1 MNVQAAFW
9 ADDMSALLVIW
20 HVGISY
26 DELMFVHAWKEGI
39 CMREIGKWRFASNNK
54 GIVDGFNDPG
64 IETFS
69 ADSISSMVREV
80 IQNSVDQ
87 QVDESRPVVVD
98 FDFFQV
104 TQDEIPGGSQL
115 GDIFDRCIEASQGD
129 QVATDF
135 FEQAKKLM
143 KGRIDVLR
151 ISDHNTTGLVGAETN
166 DSKTPWHQLVKGRGS
181 SNKNINSGGSFGIG
195 KAAPLA
201 CSYFHT
207 IFYASKADA
216 VDSYVGVS
224 RLLSFKQKE
233 SGFFSKEF
241 TTTGTGFYSASD
253 DMNAILKPFSMGN
266 FTRTDNGTDI
276 YILALEKDKDLYG
289 TIRLAVLKNFF
300 VSIEFQKLIVH
311 VGQDTIDRNTLAQYI
326 AQLDDKKYAELKDY
340 YNLLIHRDDDPEDNR
355 VIPLDAVEY
364 GEKYGIKDG
373 ECTLLLHQGEDLNQ
387 RVLMTRK
394 TGMTLFPQSRLGNSI
409 SYTGILLIQGDTM
422 NQIFKM
428 MEMPAHDKWEPGRCK
443 VKKTFYENA
452 YTDLKKYLRKKII
465 ENFGA
470 PQQDVEVA
478 YGMDEFFADAAG
490 DGALDVELK
499 ERKPKAKMTKRKAR
513 RRRTDREVKVK
524 DPLEEGGLGDEPRA
538 GDKKDDTKKKGTTTK
553 DPAKNTYNFKFRAV
567 KKRLIANNM
576 VNGEYTLAF
585 TIPIS
590 KSRIRLEVVGIAE
603 RGNYKIPVKDVRIE
617 GNDSA
622 VDIEKNSITFGP
634 AKKGQTIAAHFST
647 GFQGPMMMEVNY
659 YEAK

>member
-1 MNVQAAFW
+1 
-9 ADDMSALLVIW
+9 
-20 HVGISY
+20 
-26 DELMFVHAWKEGI
+26 
-39 CMREIGKWRFASNNK
+39 MREDGKWRFASNNK

-69 ADSISSMVREV
+69 ANSIASMVREV

-87 QVDESRPVVVD
+87 QVDDSRPVVVD

-104 TQDEIPGGSQL
+104 TQDEIPGGRQL
-115 GDIFDRCIEASQGD
+115 ENIFDRCITASKGD
-129 QVATDF
+129 PVATGF
-135 FEQAKKLM
+135 FQQAQKLM
-143 KGRIDVLR
+143 KGKIDVLR
-151 ISDHNTTGLVGAETN
+151 ISDHNTTGLVGAET
-166 DSKTPWHQLVKGRGS
+166 DDTKTPWHQLVKGRGS

-207 IFYASKADA
+207 IFYASKVDA
-216 VDSYVGVS
+216 IDSYVGVS
-224 RLLSFKQKE
+224 RLLSFKEKE
-233 SGFFSKEF
+233 SGFFGKEY
-241 TTTGTGFYSASD
+241 TTTGTGFYSSSD
-253 DMNAILKPFSMGN
+253 NMNAILKPFAMGH
-266 FTRTDNGTDI
+266 FKRRDNGTDI

-289 TIRLAVLKNFF
+289 TIRLAVLENFF

-311 VGQDTIDRNTLAQYI
+311 VGQDTINRNSLAQYI
-326 AQLDDKKYAELKDY
+326 AQLDDKKYAALKDY
-340 YNLLIHRDDDPEDNR
+340 YNLLIHRHDDPEENR
-355 VIPLDAVEY
+355 VISLDADEY
-364 GEKYGIKDG
+364 GKKYGIKDG

-422 NQIFKM
+422 NQIFKT

-443 VKKTFYENA
+443 VNKTFYENA
-452 YTDLKKYLRKKII
+452 YTDLKQYLRKKII

-470 PQQDVEVA
+470 PQQDIEAA

-490 DGALDVELK
+490 DGALNVELK
-499 ERKPKAKMTKRKAR
+499 ERKPKAKMIKRKAR
-513 RRRTDREVKVK
+513 RRRTDREIKVK
-524 DPLEEGGLGDEPRA
+524 EPPEEGGLDDNPRTD
-538 GDKKDDTKKKGTTTK
+538 DKKDDPKKDGRTTNDPA
-553 DPAKNTYNFKFRAV
+553 DPAKKKYNFKFRAV
-567 KKRLIANNM
+567 KKRLVANNM
-576 VNGEYTLAF
+576 MNGEFTLAF

-590 KSRIRLEVVGIAE
+590 KSRIRLEVVGLAE
-603 RGNYKIPVKDVRIE
+603 RGNYKIPVHNVRID

-622 VDIEKNSITFGP
+622 VEVEKNSITFGP

>member
-1 MNVQAAFW
+1 
-9 ADDMSALLVIW
+9 
-20 HVGISY
+20 
-26 DELMFVHAWKEGI
+26 
-39 CMREIGKWRFASNNK
+39 MREDGKWRFASNNK
-54 GIVDGFNDPG
+54 GVIDGFNDSG

-69 ADSISSMVREV
+69 ANSIASMVREV

-87 QVDESRPVVVD
+87 QVDDSRPVVVD

-104 TQDEIPGGSQL
+104 TQDEIPGGGQL
-115 GDIFDRCIEASQGD
+115 SDIFDCCIEASKGD
-129 QVATDF
+129 PVATKF
-135 FEQAKKLM
+135 FQQAQKLM
-143 KGRIDVLR
+143 KGKIDVLR
-151 ISDHNTTGLVGAETN
+151 ISDHNTTGLVGADT
-166 DSKTPWHQLVKGRGS
+166 DDTKTPWHQLVKGRGS

-207 IFYASKADA
+207 IFYASKVDD

-224 RLLSFKQKE
+224 RLLSFEAKE
-233 SGFFSKEF
+233 SGFFGKEY

-253 DMNAILKPFSMGN
+253 NMNAILKPFAMGS
-266 FTRTDNGTDI
+266 FRRKDNGTDI

-289 TIRLAVLKNFF
+289 TIRLAVLENFF
-300 VSIEFQKLIVH
+300 VSIEFQKLVVH
-311 VGQDTIDRNTLAQYI
+311 VGQDTLDRNSLAQYI
-326 AQLDDKKYAELKDY
+326 AQLDDKKYAALKDY
-340 YNLLIHRDDDPEDNR
+340 YNLLIHRHDDPEDNR
-355 VIPLDAVEY
+355 VIILDADEY
-364 GEKYGIKDG
+364 GKKYGIKDG
-373 ECTLLLHQGEDLNQ
+373 ECTLLLRQGEDLNQ

-409 SYTGILLIQGDTM
+409 SYTGILLIQGGTM
-422 NQIFKM
+422 NQIFKA

-443 VKKTFYENA
+443 VDKTFYENA
-452 YTDLKKYLRKKII
+452 YTDLRQYLRKKII

-470 PQQDVEVA
+470 PQQDIEVA
-478 YGMDEFFADAAG
+478 YGMDEFFADAAR

-513 RRRTDREVKVK
+513 RRRTDREIKVK
-524 DPLEEGGLGDEPRA
+524 EPPEDGDLDEDPRKD
-538 GDKKDDTKKKGTTTK
+538 DKKDGPKKGGTTTK
-553 DPAKNTYNFKFRAV
+553 DPAKKKYNFKFRAV

-576 VNGEYTLAF
+576 MSGEYTLAF

-590 KSRIRLEVVGIAE
+590 KSRIRLEVIGLAE
-603 RGNYKIPVKDVRIE
+603 RGNYKIPVRDVRLE

-622 VDIEKNSITFGP
+622 VEVEKNSIIFGP

>member
-1 MNVQAAFW
+1 
-9 ADDMSALLVIW
+9 
-20 HVGISY
+20 
-26 DELMFVHAWKEGI
+26 
-39 CMREIGKWRFASNNK
+39 MREDGKWRFASNNK

-69 ADSISSMVREV
+69 ANSIASMVREV

-87 QVDESRPVVVD
+87 QVDDSRPVVVD

-104 TQDEIPGGSQL
+104 TQDEIPGGRQL
-115 GDIFDRCIEASQGD
+115 GNIFDRCITASKGD
-129 QVATDF
+129 PVATGF
-135 FEQAKKLM
+135 FQQAQKLM
-143 KGRIDVLR
+143 KGKIDVLR
-151 ISDHNTTGLVGAETN
+151 ISDHNTTGLVGAET
-166 DSKTPWHQLVKGRGS
+166 DDTKTPWHQLVKGRGS

-207 IFYASKADA
+207 IFYASKVDA
-216 VDSYVGVS
+216 IDSYVGVS
-224 RLLSFKQKE
+224 RLLSFKEKV
-233 SGFFSKEF
+233 SGFFGKEY
-241 TTTGTGFYSASD
+241 TTTGTGFYSSSD
-253 DMNAILKPFSMGN
+253 NMNAILKPFAMGH
-266 FTRTDNGTDI
+266 FKRRDNGTDI

-289 TIRLAVLKNFF
+289 TIRLAVLENFF

-311 VGQDTIDRNTLAQYI
+311 VGQDTINRNSLAQYI
-326 AQLDDKKYAELKDY
+326 AQLDDKKYAALKDY
-340 YNLLIHRDDDPEDNR
+340 YNLLIHRHDDPEENR
-355 VIPLDAVEY
+355 VISLDADEY
-364 GEKYGIKDG
+364 GKKYGIKDG

-422 NQIFKM
+422 NQIFKT

-443 VKKTFYENA
+443 VNKTFYENA
-452 YTDLKKYLRKKII
+452 YTDLKQYLRKKII

-470 PQQDVEVA
+470 PQQDIEAA

-490 DGALDVELK
+490 DGALNVEIK
-499 ERKPKAKMTKRKAR
+499 ERKPKAKMIKRKAR
-513 RRRTDREVKVK
+513 RRRTDREIKVK
-524 DPLEEGGLGDEPRA
+524 EPPEEGGLDDNPRTD
-538 GDKKDDTKKKGTTTK
+538 GKEDDPKKDGRTTK
-553 DPAKNTYNFKFRAV
+553 DPADPAKKKYNFKFRAV
-567 KKRLIANNM
+567 KKRLVANNM
-576 VNGEYTLAF
+576 MNGEFTLAF
-585 TIPIS
+585 TITIS
-590 KSRIRLEVVGIAE
+590 KSRIRLEVVGLAE
-603 RGNYKIPVKDVRIE
+603 RGNYKIPVHNVRID

-622 VDIEKNSITFGP
+622 VEVEKNRITFGP

>member
-1 MNVQAAFW
+1 
-9 ADDMSALLVIW
+9 
-20 HVGISY
+20 
-26 DELMFVHAWKEGI
+26 
-39 CMREIGKWRFASNNK
+39 MREDGKWRFASNNK

-69 ADSISSMVREV
+69 AKSIASMVREV

-87 QVDESRPVVVD
+87 QVDNSRPVIVD

-104 TQDEIPGGSQL
+104 MQDEIPGGRQL
-115 GDIFDRCIEASQGD
+115 ADIFDRCIEASKGD
-129 QVATDF
+129 PVATGF
-135 FEQAKKLM
+135 FQQAQRLM
-143 KGRIDVLR
+143 KGKIDVLR
-151 ISDHNTTGLVGAETN
+151 ISDHNTTGLVGAET
-166 DSKTPWHQLVKGRGS
+166 DDTKTPWHQLVKGRGS

-224 RLLSFKQKE
+224 RLLSFKEKE
-233 SGFFSKEF
+233 SGFFGKEY

-253 DMNAILKPFSMGN
+253 NMNAILKPFAMGN
-266 FTRTDNGTDI
+266 FKREDNGTDI

-289 TIRLAVLKNFF
+289 TIRLAVLENFF
-300 VSIEFQKLIVH
+300 VSIESQKLIVH
-311 VGQDTIDRNTLAQYI
+311 VGQDTIDRNSLAQYV
-326 AQLDDKKYAELKDY
+326 AQLDDKKYAALKDY
-340 YNLLIHRDDDPEDNR
+340 YNLLIHCYDDPEDNR
-355 VIPLDAVEY
+355 VILLDADEY
-364 GEKYGIKDG
+364 GKKYGIKDG

-409 SYTGILLIQGDTM
+409 SYTGILLIQGDMM
-422 NQIFKM
+422 NQIFKT

-443 VKKTFYENA
+443 VNKTFYENA
-452 YTDLKKYLRKKII
+452 YTDLKQYLRKKII
-465 ENFGA
+465 ENFGT
-470 PQQDVEVA
+470 PQQDVEAA

-490 DGALDVELK
+490 DGALDIELK
-499 ERKPKAKMTKRKAR
+499 ERKPKAKMTKRKVR

-524 DPLEEGGLGDEPRA
+524 EPLEESGLDDDPRA
-538 GDKKDDTKKKGTTTK
+538 DDKQDDPKKGETTTK
-553 DPAKNTYNFKFRAV
+553 DPDKKYNFKFRAV
-567 KKRLIANNM
+567 KKHLIANNM
-576 VNGEYTLAF
+576 MNGEYTLAF

-590 KSRIRLEVVGIAE
+590 KSRVRLEVVGLAE
-603 RGNYKIPVKDVRIE
+603 RGTYKIPVRNVQIE

-622 VDIEKNSITFGP
+622 IAVEKNSFTFGP

-647 GFQGPMMMEVNY
+647 GFQGPLMMEVNY

>member
-1 MNVQAAFW
+1 
-9 ADDMSALLVIW
+9 
-20 HVGISY
+20 
-26 DELMFVHAWKEGI
+26 
-39 CMREIGKWRFASNNK
+39 MREDGKWRFASNNK
-54 GIVDGFNDPG
+54 GVIDGFNDSG

-69 ADSISSMVREV
+69 ANSIASMVREV

-87 QVDESRPVVVD
+87 QVDDSRPVVVD

-104 TQDEIPGGSQL
+104 TQDEIPGGGQL
-115 GDIFDRCIEASQGD
+115 SDIFDCCIEASKGD
-129 QVATDF
+129 PVATKF
-135 FEQAKKLM
+135 FQQAQKLM
-143 KGRIDVLR
+143 KGKIDVLR
-151 ISDHNTTGLVGAETN
+151 ISDHNTTGLVGADT
-166 DSKTPWHQLVKGRGS
+166 DDTKTPWHQLVKGRGS

-207 IFYASKADA
+207 IFYASKVDD

-224 RLLSFKQKE
+224 RLLSFEAKE
-233 SGFFSKEF
+233 SGFFGKEY

-253 DMNAILKPFSMGN
+253 NMNAILKPFAMGS
-266 FTRTDNGTDI
+266 FRRKDNGTDI

-289 TIRLAVLKNFF
+289 TIRLAVLENFF
-300 VSIEFQKLIVH
+300 VSIEFQKLVVH
-311 VGQDTIDRNTLAQYI
+311 VGQDTLDRNSLAQYI
-326 AQLDDKKYAELKDY
+326 AQLDDKKYAALKDY
-340 YNLLIHRDDDPEDNR
+340 YNLLIHRHDDPEDNR
-355 VIPLDAVEY
+355 VIILDADEY
-364 GEKYGIKDG
+364 GKKYGIKDG
-373 ECTLLLHQGEDLNQ
+373 ECTLLLRQGEDLNQ

-422 NQIFKM
+422 NQIFKA

-443 VKKTFYENA
+443 VDKTFYENA
-452 YTDLKKYLRKKII
+452 YTDLRQYLRKKII
-465 ENFGA
+465 ENFGV
-470 PQQDVEVA
+470 PQQDIEVA
-478 YGMDEFFADAAG
+478 YGMDEFFADAAR

-513 RRRTDREVKVK
+513 RRRTDREIKVK
-524 DPLEEGGLGDEPRA
+524 EPPEDGDLDEDPRKD
-538 GDKKDDTKKKGTTTK
+538 DKKDGPKKGGTTTK
-553 DPAKNTYNFKFRAV
+553 DPAKKKYNFKFRAV

-576 VNGEYTLAF
+576 MSGEYTLAF

-590 KSRIRLEVVGIAE
+590 KSRIRLEVIGLAE
-603 RGNYKIPVKDVRIE
+603 RGNYKIPVRDVRLE

-622 VDIEKNSITFGP
+622 VEVEKNSIIFGP

>member
-1 MNVQAAFW
+1 
-9 ADDMSALLVIW
+9 
-20 HVGISY
+20 
-26 DELMFVHAWKEGI
+26 
-39 CMREIGKWRFASNNK
+39 MREDGKWRFASNNK

-69 ADSISSMVREV
+69 ANSIASMVREV

-87 QVDESRPVVVD
+87 QVDDSRPVVVD

-104 TQDEIPGGSQL
+104 TQDEIPGGRQL
-115 GDIFDRCIEASQGD
+115 ENIFDRCITASKGD
-129 QVATDF
+129 PVATGF
-135 FEQAKKLM
+135 FQQAQKLI
-143 KGRIDVLR
+143 KGKIDVLR
-151 ISDHNTTGLVGAETN
+151 ISDHNTTGLVGAET
-166 DSKTPWHQLVKGRGS
+166 DDTKTPWHQLVKGRGS

-207 IFYASKADA
+207 IFYASKVDA
-216 VDSYVGVS
+216 IDSYVGVS
-224 RLLSFKQKE
+224 RLLSFKEKE
-233 SGFFSKEF
+233 SGFFGKEY
-241 TTTGTGFYSASD
+241 TTTGTGFYSSSD
-253 DMNAILKPFSMGN
+253 NMNAILKPFAMGH
-266 FTRTDNGTDI
+266 FKRRDNGTDI

-289 TIRLAVLKNFF
+289 TIRLAVLENFF

-311 VGQDTIDRNTLAQYI
+311 VGQDTINRNSLAQYI
-326 AQLDDKKYAELKDY
+326 AQLDDKKYAALKDY
-340 YNLLIHRDDDPEDNR
+340 YNLLIHRHDDPEENR
-355 VIPLDAVEY
+355 VISLDADEY
-364 GEKYGIKDG
+364 GKKYGIKDG

-422 NQIFKM
+422 NQIFKT

-443 VKKTFYENA
+443 VNKTFYENA
-452 YTDLKKYLRKKII
+452 YTDLKQYLRKKII

-470 PQQDVEVA
+470 PQQDIEAA

-490 DGALDVELK
+490 DGALNVELK
-499 ERKPKAKMTKRKAR
+499 ERKPKAKMIKRKAR
-513 RRRTDREVKVK
+513 RRRTDREIKVK
-524 DPLEEGGLGDEPRA
+524 EPPEEGGLDDNPRTD
-538 GDKKDDTKKKGTTTK
+538 GKEDDPKKDGRTTK
-553 DPAKNTYNFKFRAV
+553 DPADPAKKKYNFKFRAV
-567 KKRLIANNM
+567 KKRLVANNM
-576 VNGEYTLAF
+576 MNGEFTLAF

-590 KSRIRLEVVGIAE
+590 KSRIRLEVVGLAE
-603 RGNYKIPVKDVRIE
+603 RGNYKIPVHNVRID

-622 VDIEKNSITFGP
+622 VEVEKNSITFGP

>member
-1 MNVQAAFW
+1 
-9 ADDMSALLVIW
+9 
-20 HVGISY
+20 
-26 DELMFVHAWKEGI
+26 
-39 CMREIGKWRFASNNK
+39 MREDGKWRFASNNK

-69 ADSISSMVREV
+69 ANSIASMVREV

-87 QVDESRPVVVD
+87 QVDDSRPVVVD

-104 TQDEIPGGSQL
+104 TQDEIPGGRQL
-115 GDIFDRCIEASQGD
+115 GNIFDRCITASKGD
-129 QVATDF
+129 PVATGF
-135 FEQAKKLM
+135 FQQAQKLM
-143 KGRIDVLR
+143 KGKIDVLR
-151 ISDHNTTGLVGAETN
+151 ISDHNTTGLVGAET
-166 DSKTPWHQLVKGRGS
+166 DDTKTPWHQLVKGRGS

-207 IFYASKADA
+207 IFYASKVDA
-216 VDSYVGVS
+216 IDSYVGVS
-224 RLLSFKQKE
+224 RLLSFKEKE
-233 SGFFSKEF
+233 SGFFGKEY
-241 TTTGTGFYSASD
+241 TTTGTGFYSSSD
-253 DMNAILKPFSMGN
+253 NMNAILKPFAMGH
-266 FTRTDNGTDI
+266 FKRRDNGTDI

-289 TIRLAVLKNFF
+289 TIRLAVLENFF

-311 VGQDTIDRNTLAQYI
+311 VGQDTINRNSLAQYI
-326 AQLDDKKYAELKDY
+326 AQLDDKKYAALKDY
-340 YNLLIHRDDDPEDNR
+340 YNLLIHRHDDPEENR
-355 VIPLDAVEY
+355 VISLDADEY
-364 GEKYGIKDG
+364 GKKYGIKDG

-387 RVLMTRK
+387 RILMTRK

-422 NQIFKM
+422 NQIFKT

-443 VKKTFYENA
+443 VNKTFYENA
-452 YTDLKKYLRKKII
+452 YTDLKQYLRKKII

-470 PQQDVEVA
+470 PQQDIEAA

-490 DGALDVELK
+490 DGALNVEIK
-499 ERKPKAKMTKRKAR
+499 ERKPKAKMIKRKAR
-513 RRRTDREVKVK
+513 RRRTDREIKVK
-524 DPLEEGGLGDEPRA
+524 EPPEEGGLDDNPRTD
-538 GDKKDDTKKKGTTTK
+538 GKEDDPKKDGRTTK
-553 DPAKNTYNFKFRAV
+553 DPADPAKKKYNFKFRAV
-567 KKRLIANNM
+567 KKRLVANNM
-576 VNGEYTLAF
+576 MNGEFTLAF

-590 KSRIRLEVVGIAE
+590 KSRIRLEVVGLAE
-603 RGNYKIPVKDVRIE
+603 RGNYKIPVHNVRID

-622 VDIEKNSITFGP
+622 VEVEKNSITFGP

>member
-1 MNVQAAFW
+1 
-9 ADDMSALLVIW
+9 
-20 HVGISY
+20 
-26 DELMFVHAWKEGI
+26 
-39 CMREIGKWRFASNNK
+39 MREDGKWRFASNNK

-69 ADSISSMVREV
+69 ANSIASMVREV

-87 QVDESRPVVVD
+87 QVDDSRPVVVD

-104 TQDEIPGGSQL
+104 TQDEIPGGRQL
-115 GDIFDRCIEASQGD
+115 ENIFDRCITASKGD
-129 QVATDF
+129 PVATGF
-135 FEQAKKLM
+135 FQQAQKLM
-143 KGRIDVLR
+143 KGKIDVLR
-151 ISDHNTTGLVGAETN
+151 ISDHNTTGLVGAET
-166 DSKTPWHQLVKGRGS
+166 DDTKTPWHQLVKGRGS

-207 IFYASKADA
+207 IFYASKVGAI
-216 VDSYVGVS
+216 DSYVGVS
-224 RLLSFKQKE
+224 RLLSFKEKE
-233 SGFFSKEF
+233 SGFFGKEY
-241 TTTGTGFYSASD
+241 TTTGTGFYSSSD
-253 DMNAILKPFSMGN
+253 NMNAILKPFAMGH
-266 FTRTDNGTDI
+266 FKRRDNGTDI

-289 TIRLAVLKNFF
+289 TIRLAVLENFF

-311 VGQDTIDRNTLAQYI
+311 VGQDTINRNSLAQYI
-326 AQLDDKKYAELKDY
+326 AQLDDKKYAALKDY
-340 YNLLIHRDDDPEDNR
+340 YNLLIHRHDDPEENR
-355 VIPLDAVEY
+355 VISLDADEY
-364 GEKYGIKDG
+364 GKKYGIKDG

-422 NQIFKM
+422 NQIFKT

-443 VKKTFYENA
+443 VNKTFYENA
-452 YTDLKKYLRKKII
+452 YTDLKQYLRKKII

-470 PQQDVEVA
+470 PQQDIEAA

-490 DGALDVELK
+490 DGALNVELK
-499 ERKPKAKMTKRKAR
+499 ERKPKAKMIKRKAR
-513 RRRTDREVKVK
+513 RRRTDREIKVK
-524 DPLEEGGLGDEPRA
+524 EPPEEGGLDDNPRTD
-538 GDKKDDTKKKGTTTK
+538 DKKDDPKKDGRTTK
-553 DPAKNTYNFKFRAV
+553 DPADPAKKKYNFKFRAV
-567 KKRLIANNM
+567 KKRLVANNM
-576 VNGEYTLAF
+576 MNGEFTLAF

-590 KSRIRLEVVGIAE
+590 KSRIRLEVVGLAE
-603 RGNYKIPVKDVRIE
+603 RGNYKIPVHNVRID

-622 VDIEKNSITFGP
+622 VEVEKNSITFGP

>member
-1 MNVQAAFW
+1 
-9 ADDMSALLVIW
+9 
-20 HVGISY
+20 
-26 DELMFVHAWKEGI
+26 
-39 CMREIGKWRFASNNK
+39 MREDGKWRFASNNK

-69 ADSISSMVREV
+69 ANSIASMVREV

-87 QVDESRPVVVD
+87 QVDDSRPVVVD

-104 TQDEIPGGSQL
+104 TQDEIPGGRQL
-115 GDIFDRCIEASQGD
+115 GNIFDRCITASKGD
-129 QVATDF
+129 PVATGF
-135 FEQAKKLM
+135 FQQAQKLM
-143 KGRIDVLR
+143 KGKIDVLR
-151 ISDHNTTGLVGAETN
+151 ISDHNTTGLVGAET
-166 DSKTPWHQLVKGRGS
+166 DDTKTPWHRLVKGRGS

-207 IFYASKADA
+207 IFYASKVDA
-216 VDSYVGVS
+216 IDSYVGVS
-224 RLLSFKQKE
+224 RLLSFKEKE
-233 SGFFSKEF
+233 SGFFGKEY
-241 TTTGTGFYSASD
+241 TTTGTGFYSSSD
-253 DMNAILKPFSMGN
+253 NMNAILKPFAMGH
-266 FTRTDNGTDI
+266 FKRRDNGTDI

-289 TIRLAVLKNFF
+289 TIRLAVLENFF

-311 VGQDTIDRNTLAQYI
+311 VGQDTINRNSLAQYI
-326 AQLDDKKYAELKDY
+326 AQLDDKKYAALKDY
-340 YNLLIHRDDDPEDNR
+340 YNLLIHRHDDPEENR
-355 VIPLDAVEY
+355 VISLDADEY
-364 GEKYGIKDG
+364 GKKYGIKDG

-422 NQIFKM
+422 NQIFKT

-443 VKKTFYENA
+443 VNKTFYENA
-452 YTDLKKYLRKKII
+452 YTDLKQYLRKKII

-470 PQQDVEVA
+470 PQQDIEAA

-490 DGALDVELK
+490 DGALNVEIK
-499 ERKPKAKMTKRKAR
+499 ERKPKAKMIKRKAR
-513 RRRTDREVKVK
+513 RRRTDREIKVK
-524 DPLEEGGLGDEPRA
+524 EPPEEGGLDDNPRTD
-538 GDKKDDTKKKGTTTK
+538 GKEDDPKKDGRTTK
-553 DPAKNTYNFKFRAV
+553 DPADPAKKKYNFKFRAV
-567 KKRLIANNM
+567 KKRLVANNM
-576 VNGEYTLAF
+576 MNGEFTLAF

-590 KSRIRLEVVGIAE
+590 KSRIRLEVVGLAE
-603 RGNYKIPVKDVRIE
+603 RGNYKIPVHNVRID

-622 VDIEKNSITFGP
+622 VEVEKNSITFGP

>member
-1 MNVQAAFW
+1 
-9 ADDMSALLVIW
+9 
-20 HVGISY
+20 
-26 DELMFVHAWKEGI
+26 
-39 CMREIGKWRFASNNK
+39 MREDGKWRFASNNK
-54 GIVDGFNDPG
+54 GVIDGFNDSG

-69 ADSISSMVREV
+69 ANSIASMVREV

-87 QVDESRPVVVD
+87 QVDDSRPVVVD

-104 TQDEIPGGSQL
+104 TQDEIPGGGQL
-115 GDIFDRCIEASQGD
+115 SDIFDCCIEASKGD
-129 QVATDF
+129 PVATKF
-135 FEQAKKLM
+135 FQQAQKLM
-143 KGRIDVLR
+143 KGKIDVLR
-151 ISDHNTTGLVGAETN
+151 ISDHNTTGLVGADT
-166 DSKTPWHQLVKGRGS
+166 DDTKTPWHQLVKGRGS

-207 IFYASKADA
+207 IFYASKVDD

-224 RLLSFKQKE
+224 RLLSFEAKE
-233 SGFFSKEF
+233 SGFFGKEY

-253 DMNAILKPFSMGN
+253 NMNAILKPFAMGS
-266 FTRTDNGTDI
+266 FRRKDNGTDI

-289 TIRLAVLKNFF
+289 TIRLAVLENFF
-300 VSIEFQKLIVH
+300 VSIEFQKLVVH
-311 VGQDTIDRNTLAQYI
+311 VGQDTLDRNSLAQYI
-326 AQLDDKKYAELKDY
+326 AQLDDKKYAALKDY
-340 YNLLIHRDDDPEDNR
+340 YNLLIHRHDDPEDNR
-355 VIPLDAVEY
+355 VIILDADEY
-364 GEKYGIKDG
+364 GKKYGIKDG
-373 ECTLLLHQGEDLNQ
+373 ECTLLLRQGEDLNQ

-394 TGMTLFPQSRLGNSI
+394 TSMTLFPQSRLGNSI

-422 NQIFKM
+422 NQIFKA

-443 VKKTFYENA
+443 VDKTFYENA
-452 YTDLKKYLRKKII
+452 YTDLRQYLRKKII

-470 PQQDVEVA
+470 PQQDIEVA
-478 YGMDEFFADAAG
+478 YGMDEFFADAAR

-513 RRRTDREVKVK
+513 RRRTDREIKVK
-524 DPLEEGGLGDEPRA
+524 EPPEDGDLDEDPRKD
-538 GDKKDDTKKKGTTTK
+538 DKKDGPKKGGTTTK
-553 DPAKNTYNFKFRAV
+553 DPAKKKYNFKFRAV

-576 VNGEYTLAF
+576 MSGEYTLAF

-590 KSRIRLEVVGIAE
+590 KSRIRLEVIGLAE
-603 RGNYKIPVKDVRIE
+603 RGNYKIPVRDVRLE

-622 VDIEKNSITFGP
+622 VEVEKNSIIFGP

>member
-1 MNVQAAFW
+1 
-9 ADDMSALLVIW
+9 
-20 HVGISY
+20 
-26 DELMFVHAWKEGI
+26 
-39 CMREIGKWRFASNNK
+39 
-54 GIVDGFNDPG
+54 
-64 IETFS
+64 
-69 ADSISSMVREV
+69 MVREV

-87 QVDESRPVVVD
+87 QVDDSRPVVVD

-104 TQDEIPGGSQL
+104 TQDEIPGGGQL
-115 GDIFDRCIEASQGD
+115 SDIFDCCIEASKGD
-129 QVATDF
+129 PVATKF
-135 FEQAKKLM
+135 FQQAQKLM
-143 KGRIDVLR
+143 KGKIDVLR
-151 ISDHNTTGLVGAETN
+151 ISDHNTTGLVGADT
-166 DSKTPWHQLVKGRGS
+166 DDTKTPWHQLVKGRGS

-207 IFYASKADA
+207 IFYASKVDD

-224 RLLSFKQKE
+224 RLLSFEAKE
-233 SGFFSKEF
+233 SGFFGKEY

-253 DMNAILKPFSMGN
+253 NMNAILKPFAMGS
-266 FTRTDNGTDI
+266 FRRKDNGTDI

-289 TIRLAVLKNFF
+289 TIRLAVLENFF
-300 VSIEFQKLIVH
+300 VSIEFQKLVVH
-311 VGQDTIDRNTLAQYI
+311 VGQDTLDRNSLAQYI
-326 AQLDDKKYAELKDY
+326 AQLDDKKYAALKDY
-340 YNLLIHRDDDPEDNR
+340 YNLLIHRHDDPEDNR
-355 VIPLDAVEY
+355 VIILDADEY
-364 GEKYGIKDG
+364 GKKYGIKDG
-373 ECTLLLHQGEDLNQ
+373 ECTLLLRQGEDLNQ

-422 NQIFKM
+422 NQIFKA

-443 VKKTFYENA
+443 VDKTFYENA
-452 YTDLKKYLRKKII
+452 YTDLRQYLRKKII

-470 PQQDVEVA
+470 PQQDIEVA
-478 YGMDEFFADAAG
+478 YGMDEFFADAAR

-513 RRRTDREVKVK
+513 RRRTDREIKVK
-524 DPLEEGGLGDEPRA
+524 EPPEDGDLDEDPRKD
-538 GDKKDDTKKKGTTTK
+538 DKKDGPKKGGTTTK
-553 DPAKNTYNFKFRAV
+553 DPAKKKYNFKFRAV

-576 VNGEYTLAF
+576 MSGEYTLAF

-590 KSRIRLEVVGIAE
+590 KSRIRLEVIGLAE
-603 RGNYKIPVKDVRIE
+603 RGNYKIPVRDVRLE

-622 VDIEKNSITFGP
+622 VEVEKNSIIFGP

>member
-1 MNVQAAFW
+1 
-9 ADDMSALLVIW
+9 
-20 HVGISY
+20 
-26 DELMFVHAWKEGI
+26 
-39 CMREIGKWRFASNNK
+39 MREDGKWRFASNNK

-69 ADSISSMVREV
+69 ANSIASMVREV

-87 QVDESRPVVVD
+87 QVDDSRPVVVD

-104 TQDEIPGGSQL
+104 TQDEIPGGRQL
-115 GDIFDRCIEASQGD
+115 ENIFDRCITASKGD
-129 QVATDF
+129 PVATGF
-135 FEQAKKLM
+135 FQQAQKLM
-143 KGRIDVLR
+143 KGKIDVLR
-151 ISDHNTTGLVGAETN
+151 ISDHNTTGLVGAET
-166 DSKTPWHQLVKGRGS
+166 DDIKTPWHQLVKGRGS

-207 IFYASKADA
+207 IFYASKVDA
-216 VDSYVGVS
+216 IDSYVGVS
-224 RLLSFKQKE
+224 RLLSFKEKE
-233 SGFFSKEF
+233 SGFFGKEY
-241 TTTGTGFYSASD
+241 TTTGTGFYSSSD
-253 DMNAILKPFSMGN
+253 NMNAILKPFAMGH
-266 FTRTDNGTDI
+266 FKRRDNGTDI
-276 YILALEKDKDLYG
+276 YILALEKDKGLYG
-289 TIRLAVLKNFF
+289 TIRLAVLENFF

-311 VGQDTIDRNTLAQYI
+311 VGQDTINRNSLAQYI
-326 AQLDDKKYAELKDY
+326 AQLDDKKYAALKDY
-340 YNLLIHRDDDPEDNR
+340 YNLLIHRHDDPEENR
-355 VIPLDAVEY
+355 VISLDADEY
-364 GEKYGIKDG
+364 GKKYGIKDG

-422 NQIFKM
+422 NQIFKT

-443 VKKTFYENA
+443 VNKTFYENA
-452 YTDLKKYLRKKII
+452 YTDLKQYLRKKII

-470 PQQDVEVA
+470 PQQDIEAA

-490 DGALDVELK
+490 DGALNVEIK
-499 ERKPKAKMTKRKAR
+499 ERKPKAKMIKRKAR
-513 RRRTDREVKVK
+513 RRRTDREIKVK
-524 DPLEEGGLGDEPRA
+524 EPPEEGGLDDNPRTD
-538 GDKKDDTKKKGTTTK
+538 GKKDDPKKDGRTTK
-553 DPAKNTYNFKFRAV
+553 DPADPAKKKYNFKFRAV
-567 KKRLIANNM
+567 KKRLVANNM
-576 VNGEYTLAF
+576 MNGEFTLAF

-590 KSRIRLEVVGIAE
+590 KSRIRLEVVGLAE
-603 RGNYKIPVKDVRIE
+603 RGNYKIPVHNVRID

-622 VDIEKNSITFGP
+622 VEVEKNSITFGP

>member
-1 MNVQAAFW
+1 
-9 ADDMSALLVIW
+9 
-20 HVGISY
+20 
-26 DELMFVHAWKEGI
+26 
-39 CMREIGKWRFASNNK
+39 MREDGKWRFASNNN
-54 GIVDGFNDPG
+54 GVVDGFNDPG

-69 ADSISSMVREV
+69 ANSIASMVREV

-104 TQDEIPGGSQL
+104 TQDEIPGGKQL
-115 GDIFDRCIEASQGD
+115 ADIFDRCIEASKGD
-129 QVATDF
+129 RVATDF
-135 FEQAKKLM
+135 FQQAEKFMNGK
-143 KGRIDVLR
+143 IDILR
-151 ISDHNTTGLVGAETN
+151 VSDHNTTGLVGADTD

-207 IFYASKADA
+207 IFYASKVDD

-224 RLLSFKQKE
+224 RLLSFREKGGIFGRE
-233 SGFFSKEF
+233 Y

-253 DMNAILKPFSMGN
+253 NMNAILKPFSMGN
-266 FTRTDNGTDI
+266 FKRKDNGTDI

-289 TIRLAVLKNFF
+289 TIRLAVLENFF
-300 VSIEFQKLIVH
+300 VSIEFQKLVVH
-311 VGQDTIDRNTLAQYI
+311 VGPDTIDRNSLAQYI
-326 AQLDDKKYAELKDY
+326 AQLDDKKYAALKDY
-340 YNLLIHRDDDPEDNR
+340 YNLLIHRNDDPEDNR
-355 VIPLDAVEY
+355 VIPLDASEY
-364 GEKYGIKDG
+364 GEKYGIRDG
-373 ECTLLLHQGEDLNQ
+373 ECTLLLRQGEDLNQ

-422 NQIFKM
+422 NKIFKT

-443 VKKTFYENA
+443 VHKTFYENA
-452 YTDLKKYLRKKII
+452 YTDLRQYLRKKII

-478 YGMDEFFADAAG
+478 YGMDEFFANAAG

-513 RRRTDREVKVK
+513 RRRTDREIIVKETP
-524 DPLEEGGLGDEPRA
+524 DEGDIGDEPST
-538 GDKKDDTKKKGTTTK
+538 GGTKKNEPGTK
-553 DPAKNTYNFKFRAV
+553 EPDDPAKKKYNFKFRAV
-567 KKRLIANNM
+567 KKRLMANDM
-576 VNGEYTLAF
+576 MNGEYTLSF

-590 KSRIRLEVVGIAE
+590 KSRIRLEFVGLAE
-603 RGNYKIPVKDVRIE
+603 RGNYKIPVRDVRIE

-622 VDIEKNSITFGP
+622 VEVKKNSITFGP
-634 AKKGQTIAAHFST
+634 AKKGQAISAHFST
-647 GFQGPMMMEVNY
+647 RFQGPMMMEVNY

>member
-1 MNVQAAFW
+1 
-9 ADDMSALLVIW
+9 
-20 HVGISY
+20 
-26 DELMFVHAWKEGI
+26 
-39 CMREIGKWRFASNNK
+39 MREDGKWRFASNNK

-69 ADSISSMVREV
+69 ANSIASMVREV

-87 QVDESRPVVVD
+87 QVDDSRPVVVD

-104 TQDEIPGGSQL
+104 TQDEIPGGRQL
-115 GDIFDRCIEASQGD
+115 GNIFDRCITASKGD
-129 QVATDF
+129 PVATGF
-135 FEQAKKLM
+135 FQQAQKLM
-143 KGRIDVLR
+143 KGKIDVLR
-151 ISDHNTTGLVGAETN
+151 ISDHNTTGLVGAET
-166 DSKTPWHQLVKGRGS
+166 DDTKTPWHQLVKGRGS

-207 IFYASKADA
+207 IFYASKVDA
-216 VDSYVGVS
+216 IDSYVGVS
-224 RLLSFKQKE
+224 RLLSFKEKE
-233 SGFFSKEF
+233 SGFFGKEY
-241 TTTGTGFYSASD
+241 TTTGTGFYSSSD
-253 DMNAILKPFSMGN
+253 NMNAILKPFAMGH
-266 FTRTDNGTDI
+266 FKRRDNGTDI

-289 TIRLAVLKNFF
+289 TIRLAVLENFF

-311 VGQDTIDRNTLAQYI
+311 VGQDTINRNSLAQYI
-326 AQLDDKKYAELKDY
+326 AQLDDNKYATLKDY
-340 YNLLIHRDDDPEDNR
+340 YNLLIHRHDDPEENR
-355 VIPLDAVEY
+355 VISLDADEY
-364 GEKYGIKDG
+364 GKKYGIKDG

-422 NQIFKM
+422 NQIFKT

-443 VKKTFYENA
+443 VNKTFYENA
-452 YTDLKKYLRKKII
+452 YTDLKQYLRKKII

-470 PQQDVEVA
+470 PQQDIEAA

-490 DGALDVELK
+490 DGALNVEIK
-499 ERKPKAKMTKRKAR
+499 ERKPKAKMIKRKAR
-513 RRRTDREVKVK
+513 RRRTDREIKVK
-524 DPLEEGGLGDEPRA
+524 EPPEEGGLDDNPRTD
-538 GDKKDDTKKKGTTTK
+538 GKEDDPKKDGRTTK
-553 DPAKNTYNFKFRAV
+553 DPADPAKKKYNFKFRAV
-567 KKRLIANNM
+567 KKRLVANNM
-576 VNGEYTLAF
+576 MNGEFTLAF

-590 KSRIRLEVVGIAE
+590 KSRIRLEVVGLAE
-603 RGNYKIPVKDVRIE
+603 RGNYKIPVHNVRID

-622 VDIEKNSITFGP
+622 VEVEKNSITFGP

>member
-1 MNVQAAFW
+1 
-9 ADDMSALLVIW
+9 
-20 HVGISY
+20 
-26 DELMFVHAWKEGI
+26 
-39 CMREIGKWRFASNNK
+39 MREDGKWRFASNNK

-69 ADSISSMVREV
+69 ANSIASMVREV

-87 QVDESRPVVVD
+87 QVDDSRPVVVD

-104 TQDEIPGGSQL
+104 TQDEIPGGRQL
-115 GDIFDRCIEASQGD
+115 GNIFDRCITASKGD
-129 QVATDF
+129 PVATGF
-135 FEQAKKLM
+135 FQQAQKLM
-143 KGRIDVLR
+143 KGKIDVLR
-151 ISDHNTTGLVGAETN
+151 ISEHNTTGLVGAET
-166 DSKTPWHQLVKGRGS
+166 DDTKTPWHQLVKGRGS

-207 IFYASKADA
+207 IFYASKVDA
-216 VDSYVGVS
+216 IDSYVGVS
-224 RLLSFKQKE
+224 RLLSFKEKE
-233 SGFFSKEF
+233 SGFFGKEY
-241 TTTGTGFYSASD
+241 TTTGTGFYSSSD
-253 DMNAILKPFSMGN
+253 NMNAILKPFAMGH
-266 FTRTDNGTDI
+266 FKRRDNGTDI

-289 TIRLAVLKNFF
+289 TIRLAVLENFF

-311 VGQDTIDRNTLAQYI
+311 VGQDTINRNSLAQYI
-326 AQLDDKKYAELKDY
+326 AQLDDKKYAALKDY
-340 YNLLIHRDDDPEDNR
+340 YNLLIHRHDDPEENR
-355 VIPLDAVEY
+355 VISLDADEY
-364 GEKYGIKDG
+364 GKKYGIKDG

-422 NQIFKM
+422 NQIFKT

-443 VKKTFYENA
+443 VNKTFYENA
-452 YTDLKKYLRKKII
+452 YTDLKQYLRKKII

-470 PQQDVEVA
+470 PQQDIEAA

-490 DGALDVELK
+490 DGALNVEIK
-499 ERKPKAKMTKRKAR
+499 ERKPKAKMIKRKAR
-513 RRRTDREVKVK
+513 RRRTDREIKVK
-524 DPLEEGGLGDEPRA
+524 EPPEEGGLDDNPRTD
-538 GDKKDDTKKKGTTTK
+538 GKEDDPKKDGRTTK
-553 DPAKNTYNFKFRAV
+553 DPADPAKKKYNFKFRAV
-567 KKRLIANNM
+567 KKRLVANNM
-576 VNGEYTLAF
+576 MNGEFTLAF

-590 KSRIRLEVVGIAE
+590 KSRIRLEVVGLAE
-603 RGNYKIPVKDVRIE
+603 RGNYKIPVHNVRID

-622 VDIEKNSITFGP
+622 VEVEKNRITFGP

>member
-1 MNVQAAFW
+1 MSVNIVQ
-9 ADDMSALLVIW
+9 
-20 HVGISY
+20 
-26 DELMFVHAWKEGI
+26 KEGI
-39 CMREIGKWRFASNNK
+39 YMREDGKWRFASNNK
-54 GIVDGFNDPG
+54 GVVDGFNDPG

-87 QVDESRPVVVD
+87 QVDENRPVVVD

-104 TQDEIPGGSQL
+104 TQDEIPGGKQL
-115 GDIFDRCIEASQGD
+115 ANIFDRCIEASQGD

-135 FEQAKKLM
+135 FRQAKKLM
-143 KGRIDVLR
+143 KSKIDILR
-151 ISDHNTTGLVGAETN
+151 ISDHNTTGLVGAEIDDT
-166 DSKTPWHQLVKGRGS
+166 KTPWHQLVKGRGS

-216 VDSYVGVS
+216 VNSYVGVS
-224 RLLSFKQKE
+224 RLISFKEKE
-233 SGFFSKEF
+233 AGFSGKEF

-253 DMNAILKPFSMGN
+253 NMDAILKPFSMGD
-266 FTRTDNGTDI
+266 FARTDNGTDI
-276 YILALEKDKDLYG
+276 YILALEKDKDLYR
-289 TIRLAVLKNFF
+289 TICLAVLRNFF
-300 VSIEFQKLIVH
+300 VSIEFEKLVVH
-311 VGQDTIDRNTLAQYI
+311 VGEDTIDRKSLAQYI
-326 AQLDDKKYAELKDY
+326 SQLDDKKYAALKDY
-340 YNLLIHRDDDPEDNR
+340 YNLLIHCYDDPEDNR
-355 VIPLDAVEY
+355 VIPLDATEY
-364 GEKYGIKDG
+364 GEKYGIKNG
-373 ECTLLLHQGEDLNQ
+373 ECTLLLHQGEELNQ

-422 NQIFKM
+422 NQIFKT

-443 VKKTFYENA
+443 VNKTFYENA

-465 ENFGA
+465 ENFGV
-470 PQQDVEVA
+470 PQQDIEAA
-478 YGMDEFFADAAG
+478 YGMDEFFSDATG
-490 DGALDVELK
+490 DGALDIEFK
-499 ERKPKAKMTKRKAR
+499 ERKPKAKMAKRKTR
-513 RRRTDREVKVK
+513 RRRTDKEIKVK
-524 DPLEEGGLGDEPRA
+524 ESPEEGDLGDELTLD
-538 GDKKDDTKKKGTTTK
+538 GKEDDTKKGKTT
-553 DPAKNTYNFKFRAV
+553 AKNPVKKYNSKFRAV

-576 VNGEYTLAF
+576 MNGEYTLVF

-590 KSRIRLEVVGIAE
+590 KSRIRLEVVGLAE
-603 RGNYKIPVKDVRIE
+603 RGNYKIPIKNVQID

-622 VDIEKNSITFGP
+622 IEVEKNSITFGP
-634 AKKGQTIAAHFST
+634 VKKGQTISAHFST
-647 GFQGPMMMEVNY
+647 RFQGPMMMEVNY

>member
-1 MNVQAAFW
+1 
-9 ADDMSALLVIW
+9 
-20 HVGISY
+20 
-26 DELMFVHAWKEGI
+26 
-39 CMREIGKWRFASNNK
+39 MREDGKWRFASNNK

-69 ADSISSMVREV
+69 ANSIASMVREV

-87 QVDESRPVVVD
+87 QVDDSRPVVVD

-104 TQDEIPGGSQL
+104 TQDEIPGGRQL
-115 GDIFDRCIEASQGD
+115 ENIFDRCITASKGD
-129 QVATDF
+129 PVATGF
-135 FEQAKKLM
+135 FQQAQKLM
-143 KGRIDVLR
+143 KGKIDVLR
-151 ISDHNTTGLVGAETN
+151 ISDHNTTGLVGAET
-166 DSKTPWHQLVKGRGS
+166 DDTKTPWHQLVKGRGS

-207 IFYASKADA
+207 IFYASKVDA
-216 VDSYVGVS
+216 IDSYVGVS
-224 RLLSFKQKE
+224 RLLSFKEKE
-233 SGFFSKEF
+233 SGFFGKEY
-241 TTTGTGFYSASD
+241 TTTGTGFYSSSD
-253 DMNAILKPFSMGN
+253 NMNAILKPFAMGH
-266 FTRTDNGTDI
+266 FKRRDNGTDI

-289 TIRLAVLKNFF
+289 TIRLAVLENFF

-311 VGQDTIDRNTLAQYI
+311 VGQDTINRNSLAQYI
-326 AQLDDKKYAELKDY
+326 AQLDDKKYAALKDY
-340 YNLLIHRDDDPEDNR
+340 YNLLIHRHDDPEENR
-355 VIPLDAVEY
+355 VISLDADEY
-364 GEKYGIKDG
+364 GKKYGIKDG

-422 NQIFKM
+422 NQIFKT

-443 VKKTFYENA
+443 VNKTFYENA
-452 YTDLKKYLRKKII
+452 YTDLKQYLRKKII

-470 PQQDVEVA
+470 PQQDIEAA

-490 DGALDVELK
+490 DGALNVEIK
-499 ERKPKAKMTKRKAR
+499 ERKPKAKMIKRKAR
-513 RRRTDREVKVK
+513 RRRTDREIKVK
-524 DPLEEGGLGDEPRA
+524 EPPEEGGLDDNPRTDA
-538 GDKKDDTKKKGTTTK
+538 KKDDPKKDGRTTK
-553 DPAKNTYNFKFRAV
+553 DPADPAKKKYNFKFRAV
-567 KKRLIANNM
+567 KKRLVANNM
-576 VNGEYTLAF
+576 MNGEFTLAF

-590 KSRIRLEVVGIAE
+590 KSRIRLEVVGLAE
-603 RGNYKIPVKDVRIE
+603 RGNYKIPVHNVRID

-622 VDIEKNSITFGP
+622 VEVEKNSITFGP

>member
-1 MNVQAAFW
+1 
-9 ADDMSALLVIW
+9 
-20 HVGISY
+20 
-26 DELMFVHAWKEGI
+26 
-39 CMREIGKWRFASNNK
+39 MREDGKWRFASNNK

-69 ADSISSMVREV
+69 ANSIASMVREV

-87 QVDESRPVVVD
+87 QVDDSRPVVVD

-104 TQDEIPGGSQL
+104 TQDEIPGGRQL
-115 GDIFDRCIEASQGD
+115 GNIFDRCITASKGD
-129 QVATDF
+129 PVATGF
-135 FEQAKKLM
+135 FQQAQKLM
-143 KGRIDVLR
+143 KGKIDVLR
-151 ISDHNTTGLVGAETN
+151 ISDHNTTGLVGAET
-166 DSKTPWHQLVKGRGS
+166 DDTKKPWHQLVKGRGS

-207 IFYASKADA
+207 IFYASKVDA
-216 VDSYVGVS
+216 IDSYVGVS
-224 RLLSFKQKE
+224 RLLSFKEKE
-233 SGFFSKEF
+233 SGFFGKEY
-241 TTTGTGFYSASD
+241 TTTGTGFYSSSD
-253 DMNAILKPFSMGN
+253 NMNAILKPFAMGH
-266 FTRTDNGTDI
+266 FKRRDNGTDI

-289 TIRLAVLKNFF
+289 TIRLAVLENFF

-311 VGQDTIDRNTLAQYI
+311 VGQDTINRNSLAQYI
-326 AQLDDKKYAELKDY
+326 AQLDDKKYAALKDY
-340 YNLLIHRDDDPEDNR
+340 YNLLIHRHDDPEENR
-355 VIPLDAVEY
+355 VISLDADEY
-364 GEKYGIKDG
+364 GKKYGIKDG

-422 NQIFKM
+422 NQIFKT

-443 VKKTFYENA
+443 VNKTFYENA
-452 YTDLKKYLRKKII
+452 YTDLKQYLRKKII

-470 PQQDVEVA
+470 PQQDIEAA

-490 DGALDVELK
+490 DGALNVEIK
-499 ERKPKAKMTKRKAR
+499 ERKPKAKMIKRKAR
-513 RRRTDREVKVK
+513 RRRTDREIKVK
-524 DPLEEGGLGDEPRA
+524 EPPEEGGLDDNPRTD
-538 GDKKDDTKKKGTTTK
+538 GKEDDPKKDGRTTK
-553 DPAKNTYNFKFRAV
+553 DPADPAKKKYNFKFRAV
-567 KKRLIANNM
+567 KKRLVANNM
-576 VNGEYTLAF
+576 MNGEFTLAF

-590 KSRIRLEVVGIAE
+590 KSRIRLEVVGLAE
-603 RGNYKIPVKDVRIE
+603 RGNYKIPVHNVRID

-622 VDIEKNSITFGP
+622 VEVEKNSITFGL

>member
-1 MNVQAAFW
+1 
-9 ADDMSALLVIW
+9 
-20 HVGISY
+20 
-26 DELMFVHAWKEGI
+26 
-39 CMREIGKWRFASNNK
+39 MREDGKWRFASNNK
-54 GIVDGFNDPG
+54 GVIDGFNDSG

-69 ADSISSMVREV
+69 ANSIASMVREV

-87 QVDESRPVVVD
+87 QVDDSRPVVVD

-104 TQDEIPGGSQL
+104 TQDEIPGGGQL
-115 GDIFDRCIEASQGD
+115 SDIFDCCIEASKGD
-129 QVATDF
+129 PVATKF
-135 FEQAKKLM
+135 FQQAQKLM
-143 KGRIDVLR
+143 KGKIDVLR
-151 ISDHNTTGLVGAETN
+151 ISDHNTTGLVGADT
-166 DSKTPWHQLVKGRGS
+166 DDTKTPWHQLVKGRGS

-207 IFYASKADA
+207 IFYASKVDD

-224 RLLSFKQKE
+224 RLLSFEAKE
-233 SGFFSKEF
+233 SGFFGKEY

-253 DMNAILKPFSMGN
+253 NMNAILKPFAMGS
-266 FTRTDNGTDI
+266 FRRKDNGTDI

-289 TIRLAVLKNFF
+289 TIRLAVLENFF
-300 VSIEFQKLIVH
+300 VSIEFQKLVVH
-311 VGQDTIDRNTLAQYI
+311 VGQDTLDRNSLAQHI
-326 AQLDDKKYAELKDY
+326 AQLDDKKYAALKDY
-340 YNLLIHRDDDPEDNR
+340 YNLLIHRHDDPEDNR
-355 VIPLDAVEY
+355 VIILDADEY
-364 GEKYGIKDG
+364 GKKYGIKDG
-373 ECTLLLHQGEDLNQ
+373 ECTLLLRQGEDLNQ

-422 NQIFKM
+422 NQIFKA

-443 VKKTFYENA
+443 VDKTFYENA
-452 YTDLKKYLRKKII
+452 YTDLRQYLRKKII
-465 ENFGA
+465 ENFGV
-470 PQQDVEVA
+470 PQQDIEVA
-478 YGMDEFFADAAG
+478 YGMDEFFADAAR

-513 RRRTDREVKVK
+513 RRRTDREIKVK
-524 DPLEEGGLGDEPRA
+524 EPPEDGDLDEDPRKD
-538 GDKKDDTKKKGTTTK
+538 DKKDGPKKGGTTTK
-553 DPAKNTYNFKFRAV
+553 DPAKKKYNFKFRAV

-576 VNGEYTLAF
+576 MSGEYTLAF

-590 KSRIRLEVVGIAE
+590 KSRIRLEVIGLAE
-603 RGNYKIPVKDVRIE
+603 RGNYKIPVRDVRLE

-622 VDIEKNSITFGP
+622 VEVEKNSIIFGP

>member
-1 MNVQAAFW
+1 
-9 ADDMSALLVIW
+9 
-20 HVGISY
+20 
-26 DELMFVHAWKEGI
+26 
-39 CMREIGKWRFASNNK
+39 MREDGKWRFASNNK

-69 ADSISSMVREV
+69 ANSIASMVREV

-87 QVDESRPVVVD
+87 QVDDSRPVVVD

-104 TQDEIPGGSQL
+104 TQDEIPGGRQL
-115 GDIFDRCIEASQGD
+115 ENIFDRCITASKGD
-129 QVATDF
+129 PVATGF
-135 FEQAKKLM
+135 FQQAQKLM
-143 KGRIDVLR
+143 KGKIDVLR
-151 ISDHNTTGLVGAETN
+151 ISDHNTTGLVGAET
-166 DSKTPWHQLVKGRGS
+166 DDTKTPWHQLVKGRGS

-207 IFYASKADA
+207 IFYASKVDA
-216 VDSYVGVS
+216 IDSYVGVS
-224 RLLSFKQKE
+224 RLLSFKEKE
-233 SGFFSKEF
+233 SGFFGKEY
-241 TTTGTGFYSASD
+241 TTTGTGFYSSSD
-253 DMNAILKPFSMGN
+253 NMNAILKPFAMGH
-266 FTRTDNGTDI
+266 FKRRDNGTDI

-289 TIRLAVLKNFF
+289 TICLAVLENFF

-311 VGQDTIDRNTLAQYI
+311 VGQDTINRNSLAQYI
-326 AQLDDKKYAELKDY
+326 AQLDDKKYAALKDY
-340 YNLLIHRDDDPEDNR
+340 YNLLIHRHDDPEENR
-355 VIPLDAVEY
+355 VISLDADEY
-364 GEKYGIKDG
+364 GKKYGIKDG

-422 NQIFKM
+422 NQIFKT

-443 VKKTFYENA
+443 VNKTFYENA
-452 YTDLKKYLRKKII
+452 YTDLKQYLRKKII

-470 PQQDVEVA
+470 PQQDIEAA

-490 DGALDVELK
+490 DGALNVELK
-499 ERKPKAKMTKRKAR
+499 ERKPKAKMIKRKAR
-513 RRRTDREVKVK
+513 RRRTDREIKVK
-524 DPLEEGGLGDEPRA
+524 EPPEEGGLDDNPRTD
-538 GDKKDDTKKKGTTTK
+538 DKKDDPKKDGRTTK
-553 DPAKNTYNFKFRAV
+553 DPADPAKKKYNFKFRAV
-567 KKRLIANNM
+567 KKRLVANNM
-576 VNGEYTLAF
+576 MNGEFTLAF

-590 KSRIRLEVVGIAE
+590 KSRIRLEVVGLAE
-603 RGNYKIPVKDVRIE
+603 RGNYKIPVHNVRID

-622 VDIEKNSITFGP
+622 VEVEKNSITFGP

>member
-1 MNVQAAFW
+1 
-9 ADDMSALLVIW
+9 
-20 HVGISY
+20 
-26 DELMFVHAWKEGI
+26 
-39 CMREIGKWRFASNNK
+39 MREDGKWRFASNNK

-69 ADSISSMVREV
+69 ANSIASMVREV

-87 QVDESRPVVVD
+87 QVDDSRPVVVD

-104 TQDEIPGGSQL
+104 TQDEIPGGRQL
-115 GDIFDRCIEASQGD
+115 GNIFDRCITASKGD
-129 QVATDF
+129 PVATGF
-135 FEQAKKLM
+135 FQQAQKLM
-143 KGRIDVLR
+143 KGKIDVLR
-151 ISDHNTTGLVGAETN
+151 ISDHNTTGLVGAET
-166 DSKTPWHQLVKGRGS
+166 DDTKTPWHQLVKGRGS

-207 IFYASKADA
+207 IFYASKVDA
-216 VDSYVGVS
+216 IDSYVGVS
-224 RLLSFKQKE
+224 RLLSFKEKE
-233 SGFFSKEF
+233 SGFFGKEY
-241 TTTGTGFYSASD
+241 TTTGTGFYSSSD
-253 DMNAILKPFSMGN
+253 NMNAILKPFAMGH
-266 FTRTDNGTDI
+266 FKRRDNGTDI

-289 TIRLAVLKNFF
+289 TIRLAVLENFF
-300 VSIEFQKLIVH
+300 VSIEFQKFIVH
-311 VGQDTIDRNTLAQYI
+311 VGQDTINRNSLAQYI
-326 AQLDDKKYAELKDY
+326 AQLDDKKYAALKDY
-340 YNLLIHRDDDPEDNR
+340 YNLLIHRHDDPEENR
-355 VIPLDAVEY
+355 VISLDADEY
-364 GEKYGIKDG
+364 GKKYGIKDG

-422 NQIFKM
+422 NQIFKT

-443 VKKTFYENA
+443 VNKTFYENA
-452 YTDLKKYLRKKII
+452 YTDLKQYLRKKII

-470 PQQDVEVA
+470 PQQDIEAA

-490 DGALDVELK
+490 DGALNVEIK
-499 ERKPKAKMTKRKAR
+499 ERKPKAKMIKRKAR
-513 RRRTDREVKVK
+513 RRRTDREIKVK
-524 DPLEEGGLGDEPRA
+524 EPPEEGGLDDNPRTD
-538 GDKKDDTKKKGTTTK
+538 GKEDDPKKDGRTTK
-553 DPAKNTYNFKFRAV
+553 DPADPAKKKYNFKFRAV
-567 KKRLIANNM
+567 KKRLVANNM
-576 VNGEYTLAF
+576 MNGEFTLAF

-590 KSRIRLEVVGIAE
+590 KSRIRLEVVGLAE
-603 RGNYKIPVKDVRIE
+603 RGNYKIPVHNVRID

-622 VDIEKNSITFGP
+622 VEVEKNSITFGP

>member
-1 MNVQAAFW
+1 
-9 ADDMSALLVIW
+9 
-20 HVGISY
+20 
-26 DELMFVHAWKEGI
+26 
-39 CMREIGKWRFASNNK
+39 MREDGKWRFASNNK

-69 ADSISSMVREV
+69 ANSIASMVREV

-87 QVDESRPVVVD
+87 QVDDSRPVVVD

-104 TQDEIPGGSQL
+104 TQDEIPGGRQL
-115 GDIFDRCIEASQGD
+115 GNIFDRCITASKGD
-129 QVATDF
+129 PVATGF
-135 FEQAKKLM
+135 FQQAQKLM
-143 KGRIDVLR
+143 KGKIDVLR
-151 ISDHNTTGLVGAETN
+151 ISDHNTTGLVGAET
-166 DSKTPWHQLVKGRGS
+166 DDTKTPWHQLVKGRGS

-207 IFYASKADA
+207 IFYASKVDA
-216 VDSYVGVS
+216 IDSYVGVS
-224 RLLSFKQKE
+224 RLLSFKEKE
-233 SGFFSKEF
+233 SGFFGKEY
-241 TTTGTGFYSASD
+241 TTTGTGFYSSSD
-253 DMNAILKPFSMGN
+253 NMNAILKPFAMGH
-266 FTRTDNGTDI
+266 FKRRDNGTDI

-289 TIRLAVLKNFF
+289 TIRLAVLENFF

-311 VGQDTIDRNTLAQYI
+311 VGQDTINRNSLAQYI
-326 AQLDDKKYAELKDY
+326 AQLDDKKYATLKDY
-340 YNLLIHRDDDPEDNR
+340 YNLLIHLHDAPEENR
-355 VIPLDAVEY
+355 VISLDADEY
-364 GEKYGIKDG
+364 GKKYGIKDG

-422 NQIFKM
+422 NQIFKT

-443 VKKTFYENA
+443 VNKTFYENA
-452 YTDLKKYLRKKII
+452 YTDLKQYLRKKII

-470 PQQDVEVA
+470 PQQDIEAA

-490 DGALDVELK
+490 DGALNVEIK
-499 ERKPKAKMTKRKAR
+499 ERKPKAKMIKRKAR
-513 RRRTDREVKVK
+513 RRRTDREIKVK
-524 DPLEEGGLGDEPRA
+524 EPPEEGGLDDNPRTD
-538 GDKKDDTKKKGTTTK
+538 GKEDDPKKDGRTTK
-553 DPAKNTYNFKFRAV
+553 DPADPAKKKYNFKFRAV
-567 KKRLIANNM
+567 KKRLVANNM
-576 VNGEYTLAF
+576 MNGEFTLAF

-590 KSRIRLEVVGIAE
+590 KSRIRLEVVGLAE
-603 RGNYKIPVKDVRIE
+603 RGNYKIPVHNVRID

-622 VDIEKNSITFGP
+622 VEVEKNSITFGP

>member
-1 MNVQAAFW
+1 M
-9 ADDMSALLVIW
+9 
-20 HVGISY
+20 
-26 DELMFVHAWKEGI
+26 
-39 CMREIGKWRFASNNK
+39 
-54 GIVDGFNDPG
+54 
-64 IETFS
+64 
-69 ADSISSMVREV
+69 
-80 IQNSVDQ
+80 
-87 QVDESRPVVVD
+87 
-98 FDFFQV
+98 
-104 TQDEIPGGSQL
+104 
-115 GDIFDRCIEASQGD
+115 
-129 QVATDF
+129 
-135 FEQAKKLM
+135 
-143 KGRIDVLR
+143 
-151 ISDHNTTGLVGAETN
+151 
-166 DSKTPWHQLVKGRGS
+166 KGRGS

-207 IFYASKADA
+207 IFYASKVDD

-224 RLLSFKQKE
+224 RLLSFEAKE
-233 SGFFSKEF
+233 SGFFGKEY

-253 DMNAILKPFSMGN
+253 NMNAILKPFAMGS
-266 FTRTDNGTDI
+266 FRRKDNGTDI

-289 TIRLAVLKNFF
+289 TIRLAVLENFF
-300 VSIEFQKLIVH
+300 VSIEFQKLVVH
-311 VGQDTIDRNTLAQYI
+311 VGQDTLDRNSLAQYI
-326 AQLDDKKYAELKDY
+326 AQLDDKKYAALKDY
-340 YNLLIHRDDDPEDNR
+340 YNLLIHRHDDPEDNR
-355 VIPLDAVEY
+355 VIILDADEY
-364 GEKYGIKDG
+364 GKKYGIKDG
-373 ECTLLLHQGEDLNQ
+373 ECTLLLRQGEDLNQ

-422 NQIFKM
+422 NQIFKA

-443 VKKTFYENA
+443 VDKTFYENA
-452 YTDLKKYLRKKII
+452 YTDLRQYLRKKII

-470 PQQDVEVA
+470 PQQDIEVA
-478 YGMDEFFADAAG
+478 YGMDEFFADAAR

-513 RRRTDREVKVK
+513 RRRTDREIKVK
-524 DPLEEGGLGDEPRA
+524 EPPEDGDLDEDPRKD
-538 GDKKDDTKKKGTTTK
+538 DKKDGPKKGGTTTK
-553 DPAKNTYNFKFRAV
+553 DPAKKKYNFKFRAV

-576 VNGEYTLAF
+576 MSGEYTLAF

-590 KSRIRLEVVGIAE
+590 KSRIRLEVIGLAE
-603 RGNYKIPVKDVRIE
+603 RGNYKIPVRDVRLE

-622 VDIEKNSITFGP
+622 VEVEKNSIIFGP

>member
-1 MNVQAAFW
+1 
-9 ADDMSALLVIW
+9 
-20 HVGISY
+20 
-26 DELMFVHAWKEGI
+26 
-39 CMREIGKWRFASNNK
+39 MREDGKWRFASNNK

-69 ADSISSMVREV
+69 ANSIASMVREV

-87 QVDESRPVVVD
+87 QVDDSRPVVVD

-104 TQDEIPGGSQL
+104 TQDEIPGGRQL
-115 GDIFDRCIEASQGD
+115 GNIFDRCITASKGD
-129 QVATDF
+129 PVATGF
-135 FEQAKKLM
+135 FQQAQKLM
-143 KGRIDVLR
+143 KGKIDVLR
-151 ISDHNTTGLVGAETN
+151 ISDHNTTGLVGAET
-166 DSKTPWHQLVKGRGS
+166 DDTKTPWHQLVKGRGS

-207 IFYASKADA
+207 IFYASKVDA
-216 VDSYVGVS
+216 IDSYVGVS
-224 RLLSFKQKE
+224 RLLSFKEKE
-233 SGFFSKEF
+233 SGFFGKEY
-241 TTTGTGFYSASD
+241 TTTGTGFYSSSD
-253 DMNAILKPFSMGN
+253 NMNAILKPFAMGH
-266 FTRTDNGTDI
+266 FKRRDNGTDI

-289 TIRLAVLKNFF
+289 TIRLAVLENFF

-311 VGQDTIDRNTLAQYI
+311 VGQDTINRNSLAQYI
-326 AQLDDKKYAELKDY
+326 AQLDDKKYATLKDY
-340 YNLLIHRDDDPEDNR
+340 YNLLIHRHDDPEENR
-355 VIPLDAVEY
+355 VISLDADEY
-364 GEKYGIKDG
+364 GKKYGIKDG

-422 NQIFKM
+422 NQIFKT
-428 MEMPAHDKWEPGRCK
+428 MEMPAHDKWEAGRCK
-443 VKKTFYENA
+443 VNKTFYENA
-452 YTDLKKYLRKKII
+452 YTDLKQYLRKKII

-470 PQQDVEVA
+470 PQQDIEAA

-490 DGALDVELK
+490 DGALNVEIK
-499 ERKPKAKMTKRKAR
+499 ERKPKAKMIKRKAR
-513 RRRTDREVKVK
+513 RRRTDREIKVK
-524 DPLEEGGLGDEPRA
+524 EPPEEGGLDDNPRTD
-538 GDKKDDTKKKGTTTK
+538 GKEDDPKKDGRTTK
-553 DPAKNTYNFKFRAV
+553 DPADPAKKKYNFKFRAV
-567 KKRLIANNM
+567 KKRLVANNM
-576 VNGEYTLAF
+576 MNGEFTLAF

-590 KSRIRLEVVGIAE
+590 KSRIRLEVVGLAE
-603 RGNYKIPVKDVRIE
+603 RGNYKIPVHNVRID

-622 VDIEKNSITFGP
+622 VEVEKNSITFGP

>member
-1 MNVQAAFW
+1 
-9 ADDMSALLVIW
+9 
-20 HVGISY
+20 
-26 DELMFVHAWKEGI
+26 
-39 CMREIGKWRFASNNK
+39 MREDGKWRFASNNK

-69 ADSISSMVREV
+69 ANSIASMVREV

-87 QVDESRPVVVD
+87 QVDDSRPVVVD

-104 TQDEIPGGSQL
+104 AQDEIPGGRQL
-115 GDIFDRCIEASQGD
+115 GNIFDRCITASKGD
-129 QVATDF
+129 PVATGF
-135 FEQAKKLM
+135 FQQAQKLM
-143 KGRIDVLR
+143 KGKIDVLR
-151 ISDHNTTGLVGAETN
+151 ISDHNTTGLVGAET
-166 DSKTPWHQLVKGRGS
+166 DDTKTPWHQLVKGRGS

-207 IFYASKADA
+207 IFYASKVDA
-216 VDSYVGVS
+216 IDSYVGVS
-224 RLLSFKQKE
+224 RLLSFKEKE
-233 SGFFSKEF
+233 SGFFGKEY
-241 TTTGTGFYSASD
+241 TTTGTGFYSSSD
-253 DMNAILKPFSMGN
+253 NINAILKPFAMGH
-266 FTRTDNGTDI
+266 FKRRDNGTDI

-289 TIRLAVLKNFF
+289 TIRLAVLENFF

-311 VGQDTIDRNTLAQYI
+311 VGQDTINRNSLAQYI
-326 AQLDDKKYAELKDY
+326 AQLDDKKYAALKDY
-340 YNLLIHRDDDPEDNR
+340 YNLLIHRHDDPEENR
-355 VIPLDAVEY
+355 VISLDADEY
-364 GEKYGIKDG
+364 GKKYGIKDG

-422 NQIFKM
+422 NQIFKT

-443 VKKTFYENA
+443 VNKTFYENA
-452 YTDLKKYLRKKII
+452 YTDLKQYLRKKII

-470 PQQDVEVA
+470 PQQDIEAA

-490 DGALDVELK
+490 DGALNVEIK
-499 ERKPKAKMTKRKAR
+499 ERKPKAKMIKRKAR
-513 RRRTDREVKVK
+513 RRRTDREIKVK
-524 DPLEEGGLGDEPRA
+524 EPPEEGGLDDNPRTDA
-538 GDKKDDTKKKGTTTK
+538 KKDDPKKDGRTTK
-553 DPAKNTYNFKFRAV
+553 DPADPAKKKYNFKFRAV
-567 KKRLIANNM
+567 KKRLVANNM
-576 VNGEYTLAF
+576 MNGEFTLAF

-590 KSRIRLEVVGIAE
+590 KSRIRLEVVGLAE
-603 RGNYKIPVKDVRIE
+603 RGNYKIPVHNVRID

-622 VDIEKNSITFGP
+622 VEVEKNSITFGP

>member
-1 MNVQAAFW
+1 
-9 ADDMSALLVIW
+9 
-20 HVGISY
+20 
-26 DELMFVHAWKEGI
+26 
-39 CMREIGKWRFASNNK
+39 MREDGKWRFASNNK

-69 ADSISSMVREV
+69 ANSIASMVREV

-87 QVDESRPVVVD
+87 QVDDSRPVVVD

-104 TQDEIPGGSQL
+104 TQDEIPGGRQL
-115 GDIFDRCIEASQGD
+115 GNIFDRCITASKGD
-129 QVATDF
+129 PVATGF
-135 FEQAKKLM
+135 FQQAQKLM
-143 KGRIDVLR
+143 KGKIDVLR
-151 ISDHNTTGLVGAETN
+151 ISDHNTTGLVGAET
-166 DSKTPWHQLVKGRGS
+166 DDTKTPWHQLVKGRGS

-207 IFYASKADA
+207 IFYASKVDA
-216 VDSYVGVS
+216 IDSYVGVS
-224 RLLSFKQKE
+224 RLLSFKEKE
-233 SGFFSKEF
+233 SGFFGKEY
-241 TTTGTGFYSASD
+241 TTTGTGFYSSSD
-253 DMNAILKPFSMGN
+253 NMNAILKPFAMGH
-266 FTRTDNGTDI
+266 FKRRDNGTDI

-289 TIRLAVLKNFF
+289 TIRLAVLENFF

-311 VGQDTIDRNTLAQYI
+311 VGQDTINRNSLAQYI
-326 AQLDDKKYAELKDY
+326 AQLDDKKYATLKDY
-340 YNLLIHRDDDPEDNR
+340 YNLLIHRHDDPEENR
-355 VIPLDAVEY
+355 VISLDADEY
-364 GEKYGIKDG
+364 GKKYGIKDG

-422 NQIFKM
+422 NQIFKT

-443 VKKTFYENA
+443 VNKTFYENA
-452 YTDLKKYLRKKII
+452 YTDLKQYLRKKII

-470 PQQDVEVA
+470 PQQDIEAA

-490 DGALDVELK
+490 DGALNVEIK
-499 ERKPKAKMTKRKAR
+499 ERKPKAKMIKRKAR
-513 RRRTDREVKVK
+513 RRRTDREIKVK
-524 DPLEEGGLGDEPRA
+524 EPPEEGGLDDNPRTD
-538 GDKKDDTKKKGTTTK
+538 GKEDDPKKDGRTTK
-553 DPAKNTYNFKFRAV
+553 DPADPAKKKYNFKFRAV
-567 KKRLIANNM
+567 KKRLVANNM
-576 VNGEYTLAF
+576 MNGEFTLAF

-590 KSRIRLEVVGIAE
+590 KSRIRLEVVGLAE
-603 RGNYKIPVKDVRIE
+603 RGNYKIPVHNVRID

-622 VDIEKNSITFGP
+622 VEVEKNSITFGP

>member
-1 MNVQAAFW
+1 
-9 ADDMSALLVIW
+9 
-20 HVGISY
+20 
-26 DELMFVHAWKEGI
+26 
-39 CMREIGKWRFASNNK
+39 MREDGKWRFASNNK

-69 ADSISSMVREV
+69 ANSIASMVREV

-87 QVDESRPVVVD
+87 QVDDSRPVVVD

-104 TQDEIPGGSQL
+104 TQDEIPGGRQL
-115 GDIFDRCIEASQGD
+115 GNIFDRCITASKGD
-129 QVATDF
+129 PVATGF
-135 FEQAKKLM
+135 FQQAQKLM
-143 KGRIDVLR
+143 KGKIDVLR
-151 ISDHNTTGLVGAETN
+151 ISDHNTTGLVGAET
-166 DSKTPWHQLVKGRGS
+166 DDTKTPWHQLVKGRGS

-207 IFYASKADA
+207 IFYASKVDA
-216 VDSYVGVS
+216 IDSYVGVS
-224 RLLSFKQKE
+224 RLLSFKEKE
-233 SGFFSKEF
+233 SGFFGKEY
-241 TTTGTGFYSASD
+241 TTTGTGFYSSSD
-253 DMNAILKPFSMGN
+253 NMNAILKPFAMGH
-266 FTRTDNGTDI
+266 FKRRDNGTDI

-289 TIRLAVLKNFF
+289 TIRLAVLENFF

-311 VGQDTIDRNTLAQYI
+311 VGQDTINRNSLAQYI
-326 AQLDDKKYAELKDY
+326 AQLDDKKYATLKDY
-340 YNLLIHRDDDPEDNR
+340 YNLLIHRHDDPEENR
-355 VIPLDAVEY
+355 VISLDADEY
-364 GEKYGIKDG
+364 GKKYGIKDG

-394 TGMTLFPQSRLGNSI
+394 TGMTLFLQSRLGNSI

-422 NQIFKM
+422 NQIFKT

-443 VKKTFYENA
+443 VNKTFYENA
-452 YTDLKKYLRKKII
+452 YTDLKQYLRKKII

-470 PQQDVEVA
+470 PQQDIEAA

-490 DGALDVELK
+490 DGALNVEIK
-499 ERKPKAKMTKRKAR
+499 ERKPKAKMIKRKAR
-513 RRRTDREVKVK
+513 RRRTDREIKVK
-524 DPLEEGGLGDEPRA
+524 EPPEEGGLDDNPRTD
-538 GDKKDDTKKKGTTTK
+538 GKEDDPKKDGRTTK
-553 DPAKNTYNFKFRAV
+553 DPADPAKKKYNFKFRAV
-567 KKRLIANNM
+567 KKRLVANNM
-576 VNGEYTLAF
+576 MNGEFTLAF

-590 KSRIRLEVVGIAE
+590 KSRIRLEVVGLAE
-603 RGNYKIPVKDVRIE
+603 RGNYKIPVHNVRID

-622 VDIEKNSITFGP
+622 VEVEKNSITFGP

>member
-1 MNVQAAFW
+1 
-9 ADDMSALLVIW
+9 
-20 HVGISY
+20 
-26 DELMFVHAWKEGI
+26 
-39 CMREIGKWRFASNNK
+39 MREDGKWRFASNNK

-69 ADSISSMVREV
+69 ANSIASMVREV

-87 QVDESRPVVVD
+87 QVDDSRPVVVD

-104 TQDEIPGGSQL
+104 TQDEIPGGRQL
-115 GDIFDRCIEASQGD
+115 ENIFDRCITASKGD
-129 QVATDF
+129 PVATGF
-135 FEQAKKLM
+135 FQQAQKLM
-143 KGRIDVLR
+143 KGKIDVLR
-151 ISDHNTTGLVGAETN
+151 ISDHNTTGLVGAET
-166 DSKTPWHQLVKGRGS
+166 DDTKTPWHQLVKGRGS

-207 IFYASKADA
+207 IFYASKVDA
-216 VDSYVGVS
+216 IDSYVGVS
-224 RLLSFKQKE
+224 RLLSFKEKE
-233 SGFFSKEF
+233 SGFFGKEY
-241 TTTGTGFYSASD
+241 TTTGTGFYSSSD
-253 DMNAILKPFSMGN
+253 NMNAILKPFAMGH
-266 FTRTDNGTDI
+266 FKRRDNGTDI

-289 TIRLAVLKNFF
+289 TIRLAVLENFF

-311 VGQDTIDRNTLAQYI
+311 VGQDTINRNSLAQYI
-326 AQLDDKKYAELKDY
+326 AQLDDKKYAALKDY
-340 YNLLIHRDDDPEDNR
+340 YNLLIHRHDDPEENR
-355 VIPLDAVEY
+355 VISLDADEY
-364 GEKYGIKDG
+364 GKKYGIKDG

-422 NQIFKM
+422 NQIFKT

-443 VKKTFYENA
+443 VNKTFYENA
-452 YTDLKKYLRKKII
+452 YTDLKQYLRKKII

-470 PQQDVEVA
+470 PQQDIEAA

-490 DGALDVELK
+490 DGALNVELK
-499 ERKPKAKMTKRKAR
+499 ERKPKAKMIKRKAR
-513 RRRTDREVKVK
+513 RRRTDREIKVK
-524 DPLEEGGLGDEPRA
+524 EPPEEGGLDDNPRTD
-538 GDKKDDTKKKGTTTK
+538 GKKDDPKKDGRTTK
-553 DPAKNTYNFKFRAV
+553 DPAGPAKKKYNFKFRAV
-567 KKRLIANNM
+567 KKRLVANNM
-576 VNGEYTLAF
+576 MNGEFTLAF

-590 KSRIRLEVVGIAE
+590 KSRIRLEVVGLAE
-603 RGNYKIPVKDVRIE
+603 RGNYKIPVHNVRID

-622 VDIEKNSITFGP
+622 VEVEKNSITFGP

>member
-1 MNVQAAFW
+1 
-9 ADDMSALLVIW
+9 
-20 HVGISY
+20 
-26 DELMFVHAWKEGI
+26 
-39 CMREIGKWRFASNNK
+39 MREDGKWRFASNNK

-69 ADSISSMVREV
+69 ANSIASMVREV

-87 QVDESRPVVVD
+87 QVDDSRPVVVD

-104 TQDEIPGGSQL
+104 AQDEIPGGRQL
-115 GDIFDRCIEASQGD
+115 GNIFDRCITASKGD
-129 QVATDF
+129 PVATGF
-135 FEQAKKLM
+135 FQQAQKLM
-143 KGRIDVLR
+143 KGKIDVLR
-151 ISDHNTTGLVGAETN
+151 ISDHNTTGLVGAET
-166 DSKTPWHQLVKGRGS
+166 DDTKTPWHQLVKGRGS

-207 IFYASKADA
+207 IFYASKVDA
-216 VDSYVGVS
+216 IDSYVGVS
-224 RLLSFKQKE
+224 RLLSFKEKE
-233 SGFFSKEF
+233 SGFFGKEY
-241 TTTGTGFYSASD
+241 TTTGTGFYSSSD
-253 DMNAILKPFSMGN
+253 NMNAILKPFAMGH
-266 FTRTDNGTDI
+266 FKRRDNGTDI

-289 TIRLAVLKNFF
+289 TIRLAVLENFF

-311 VGQDTIDRNTLAQYI
+311 VGQDTINRNSLAQYI
-326 AQLDDKKYAELKDY
+326 AQLDDKKYAALKDY
-340 YNLLIHRDDDPEDNR
+340 YNLLIHRHDDPEENR
-355 VIPLDAVEY
+355 VISLDADEY
-364 GEKYGIKDG
+364 GKKYGIKDG

-422 NQIFKM
+422 NQIFKT

-443 VKKTFYENA
+443 VNKTFYENA
-452 YTDLKKYLRKKII
+452 YTDLKQYLRKKII

-470 PQQDVEVA
+470 PQQDIEAA

-490 DGALDVELK
+490 DGALNVEIK
-499 ERKPKAKMTKRKAR
+499 ERKPKAKMIKRKAR
-513 RRRTDREVKVK
+513 RRRTDREIKVK
-524 DPLEEGGLGDEPRA
+524 EPPEEGGLDDNPRTDA
-538 GDKKDDTKKKGTTTK
+538 KKDDPKKDGRTTK
-553 DPAKNTYNFKFRAV
+553 DPADPAKKKYNFKFRAV
-567 KKRLIANNM
+567 KKRLVANNM
-576 VNGEYTLAF
+576 MNGEFTLAF

-590 KSRIRLEVVGIAE
+590 KSRIRLEVVGLAE
-603 RGNYKIPVKDVRIE
+603 RGNYKIPVHNVRID

-622 VDIEKNSITFGP
+622 VEVEKNSITFGP

>member
-1 MNVQAAFW
+1 
-9 ADDMSALLVIW
+9 
-20 HVGISY
+20 
-26 DELMFVHAWKEGI
+26 
-39 CMREIGKWRFASNNK
+39 MREDGKWRVASNNK
-54 GIVDGFNDPG
+54 GVIDGFNDSG

-69 ADSISSMVREV
+69 ANSIASMVREV

-87 QVDESRPVVVD
+87 QVDDSRPVVVD

-104 TQDEIPGGSQL
+104 TQDEIPGGGQL
-115 GDIFDRCIEASQGD
+115 SDIFDCCIEASKGD
-129 QVATDF
+129 PVATKF
-135 FEQAKKLM
+135 FQQAQKLM
-143 KGRIDVLR
+143 KGKIDVLR
-151 ISDHNTTGLVGAETN
+151 ISDHNTTGLVGADT
-166 DSKTPWHQLVKGRGS
+166 DDTKTPWHQLVKGRGS

-207 IFYASKADA
+207 IFYASKVDD

-224 RLLSFKQKE
+224 RLLSFEAKE
-233 SGFFSKEF
+233 SGFFGKEY

-253 DMNAILKPFSMGN
+253 NMNAILKPFAMGS
-266 FTRTDNGTDI
+266 FRRKDNGTDI

-289 TIRLAVLKNFF
+289 TIRLAVLENFF
-300 VSIEFQKLIVH
+300 VSIEFQKLVVH
-311 VGQDTIDRNTLAQYI
+311 VGQDTLDRNSLAQYI
-326 AQLDDKKYAELKDY
+326 AQLDDKKYAALKDY
-340 YNLLIHRDDDPEDNR
+340 YNLLIHRHDDPEDNR
-355 VIPLDAVEY
+355 VIILDADEY
-364 GEKYGIKDG
+364 GKKYGIKDG
-373 ECTLLLHQGEDLNQ
+373 ECTLLLRQGEDLNQ

-422 NQIFKM
+422 NQIFKA

-443 VKKTFYENA
+443 VDKTFYENA
-452 YTDLKKYLRKKII
+452 YTDLRQYLRKKII

-470 PQQDVEVA
+470 PQQDIEVA
-478 YGMDEFFADAAG
+478 YGMDEFFADAAR

-513 RRRTDREVKVK
+513 RRRTDREIKVK
-524 DPLEEGGLGDEPRA
+524 EPPEDGDLDEDPRKD
-538 GDKKDDTKKKGTTTK
+538 DKKDGPKKGGTTTK
-553 DPAKNTYNFKFRAV
+553 DPAKKKYNFKFRAV

-576 VNGEYTLAF
+576 MSGEYTLAF

-590 KSRIRLEVVGIAE
+590 KSRIRLEVIGLAE
-603 RGNYKIPVKDVRIE
+603 RGNYKIPVRDVRLE

-622 VDIEKNSITFGP
+622 VEVEKNSIIFGP

>member
-1 MNVQAAFW
+1 
-9 ADDMSALLVIW
+9 
-20 HVGISY
+20 
-26 DELMFVHAWKEGI
+26 
-39 CMREIGKWRFASNNK
+39 MREDGKWRFASNNK

-69 ADSISSMVREV
+69 ANSIASMVREV

-87 QVDESRPVVVD
+87 QVDDSRPVVVD

-104 TQDEIPGGSQL
+104 TQDEIPGGRQL
-115 GDIFDRCIEASQGD
+115 ENIFDRCITASKGD
-129 QVATDF
+129 PVATGF
-135 FEQAKKLM
+135 FQQAQKLM
-143 KGRIDVLR
+143 KGKIDVLR
-151 ISDHNTTGLVGAETN
+151 ISDHNTTGLVGAET
-166 DSKTPWHQLVKGRGS
+166 DDTKTPWHQLVKGRGS

-207 IFYASKADA
+207 IFYASKVDA
-216 VDSYVGVS
+216 IDSYVGVS
-224 RLLSFKQKE
+224 RLLSFKEKE
-233 SGFFSKEF
+233 SGFFGKEY
-241 TTTGTGFYSASD
+241 TTTGTGFYSSSD
-253 DMNAILKPFSMGN
+253 NMNAILKPFAMGH
-266 FTRTDNGTDI
+266 FKRRDNGTDI

-289 TIRLAVLKNFF
+289 TIRLAVLENFF

-311 VGQDTIDRNTLAQYI
+311 VGQDTINRNSLAQYI
-326 AQLDDKKYAELKDY
+326 AQLDDKKYAALKDY
-340 YNLLIHRDDDPEDNR
+340 YNLLIHRHDDPEENR
-355 VIPLDAVEY
+355 VISLDADEY
-364 GEKYGIKDG
+364 GKKYGIKDG

-422 NQIFKM
+422 NQIFKT

-443 VKKTFYENA
+443 VNKTFYENA
-452 YTDLKKYLRKKII
+452 YTDLKQYLRKKII

-470 PQQDVEVA
+470 PQQDIEAA

-490 DGALDVELK
+490 DGALNVELK
-499 ERKPKAKMTKRKAR
+499 ERKPKAKMIKRKAR
-513 RRRTDREVKVK
+513 RRRTDREIKVK
-524 DPLEEGGLGDEPRA
+524 EPPEEGGLDDNPRTD
-538 GDKKDDTKKKGTTTK
+538 DKKDDPKKDGRTTK
-553 DPAKNTYNFKFRAV
+553 DPADSAKKKYNFKFRAV
-567 KKRLIANNM
+567 KKRLVANNM
-576 VNGEYTLAF
+576 MNGEFTLAF

-590 KSRIRLEVVGIAE
+590 KSRIRLEVVGLAE
-603 RGNYKIPVKDVRIE
+603 RGNYKIPVHNVRID

-622 VDIEKNSITFGP
+622 VEVEKNSITFGP

>member
-1 MNVQAAFW
+1 
-9 ADDMSALLVIW
+9 
-20 HVGISY
+20 
-26 DELMFVHAWKEGI
+26 
-39 CMREIGKWRFASNNK
+39 MREDGKWRFASNNK

-69 ADSISSMVREV
+69 ANSIASMVREV

-87 QVDESRPVVVD
+87 QVDDSRPVVVD

-104 TQDEIPGGSQL
+104 TQDEIPGGRQL
-115 GDIFDRCIEASQGD
+115 GNIFDRCITASKGD
-129 QVATDF
+129 PVATGF
-135 FEQAKKLM
+135 FQQAQKLM
-143 KGRIDVLR
+143 KGKIDVLR
-151 ISDHNTTGLVGAETN
+151 ISDHNTTGLVGAET
-166 DSKTPWHQLVKGRGS
+166 DDTKTPWHQLVKGRGS

-207 IFYASKADA
+207 IFYASKVDA
-216 VDSYVGVS
+216 IDSYVGVS
-224 RLLSFKQKE
+224 RLLSFKEKE
-233 SGFFSKEF
+233 SGFFGKEY
-241 TTTGTGFYSASD
+241 TTTGTGFYSSSD
-253 DMNAILKPFSMGN
+253 NMNAILKPFAMGH
-266 FTRTDNGTDI
+266 FKRRDNGTDI

-289 TIRLAVLKNFF
+289 TIRLAVLENFF

-311 VGQDTIDRNTLAQYI
+311 VGQDTINRNSLAQYI
-326 AQLDDKKYAELKDY
+326 AQLDDKKYATLKDY
-340 YNLLIHRDDDPEDNR
+340 YNLLIHRHDDPEDNR
-355 VIPLDAVEY
+355 VISLDADKY
-364 GEKYGIKDG
+364 GKKYGIKDG

-422 NQIFKM
+422 NQIFKT

-443 VKKTFYENA
+443 VNKTFYENA
-452 YTDLKKYLRKKII
+452 YTDLKQYLRKKII

-470 PQQDVEVA
+470 PQQDIEAA

-490 DGALDVELK
+490 DGALNVEIK
-499 ERKPKAKMTKRKAR
+499 ERKPKAKMIKRKAR
-513 RRRTDREVKVK
+513 RRRTDREIKVK
-524 DPLEEGGLGDEPRA
+524 EPPEEGGLDDNPRTD
-538 GDKKDDTKKKGTTTK
+538 GKEDDPKKDGRTTK
-553 DPAKNTYNFKFRAV
+553 DPADPAKKKYNFKFRAV
-567 KKRLIANNM
+567 KKRLVANNM
-576 VNGEYTLAF
+576 MNGEFTLAF

-590 KSRIRLEVVGIAE
+590 KSRIRLEVVGLAE
-603 RGNYKIPVKDVRIE
+603 RGNYKIPVHNVRID

-622 VDIEKNSITFGP
+622 VEVEKNSITFGP